1 MKKAK
6 KLKIKNLIDRYKE
19 HAEFLGME
27 LLDINQPGSVDDTML
42 HIAARKGNIED
53 IYFLISVGANI
64 NAIGDLGNTPLH
76 QAAMRGALDSVKVLL
91 ELNANPLIKNEF
103 GQTAAD
109 VARIGKYLSIYELIN
124 EHIKE

>member
-19 HAEFLGME
+19 HAEFLGMD
-27 LLDINQPGSVDDTML
+27 LLDVNQPGAVDDTML

-53 IYFLISVGANI
+53 IYILISVGANV
-64 NAIGDLGNTPLH
+64 NSIGDLGNTPLH
-76 QAAMRGALDSVKVLL
+76 QAAMRGTLDSVKVLL

-109 VARIGKYLSIYELIN
+109 VARIGKYLGIYELIK
-124 EHIKE
+124 EHIQE